1 MNADIPNE
9 GVHRE
14 SMKKVKVTLEVSN
27 GNKMGGKQKSEPVK
41 SL

>member
-1 MNADIPNE
+1 MKDDIPNE

-27 GNKMGGKQKSEPVK
+27 GNRMEEVQKSEPVK